1 LGRTFSP
8 KIYNILRGDL
18 LVSEKKI
25 IPRENLY
32 QSKVKDQLKIPNLI
46 KLQLDSYEDFVK
58 NGIKE
63 ELMAISPI
71 KGFSSRLELEFLNDY
86 KLDEPD
92 FSLEECKDRELT
104 YSAPLRCKVR
114 LLDKE
119 TGEVKEQEVYMGNI
133 PLMTHKGTFLINGA
147 ERVIV
152 SQFVR
157 SPGVYFKEKKDKQGF
172 VTFHATV
179 IPNRGAWLEVE
190 TDKLG
195 NLYVHINKV
204 RKLPLNVFLGA
215 LGIEEKDMLKRI
227 NDKEMLKQT
236 IEKSG
241 ITGIEESI
249 KEVYFKLKPGD
260 PFNKDAANN
269 LIKGLF
275 FNNKTYDLGKVGR
288 YKLNNRLKLN
298 IKEDELLLT
307 HEDIFAVVNEIS
319 KLIIGE
325 SLTDDI
331 DHLGN
336 RRVRCAGEL
345 MQKQLRI
352 GLARLEKLINEQINV
367 NESEQIVPQK
377 LINIRPLMAVMRE
390 FFGTSQLSQFMD
402 QTNPL
407 AELTH
412 RRRLS
417 ALGPGGLTKERAG
430 FDVRDIH
437 PSHYGRVCVVETP
450 EGQNAGLIGPLAL
463 FGRTNKFGFI
473 ETPYLKVIKGKL
485 SEEIIYL
492 TADIEDYYRIA
503 PYDVKIENSYILEDR
518 VPVKYKKE
526 FVYAKKDEVDYIDIS
541 PRQMFGV
548 STSLIPFLEHNDA
561 NRALMGS
568 NMQRQATPLLKPDR
582 PYVGTGLE
590 FDIARYAGSLC
601 VAESDGEVIYVDANK
616 IIVKKEDNNEKV
628 YDLLKFQKSNQNTL
642 VNQKPIVSIGDTIKE
657 GDILADGASAKD
669 GELSL
674 GKNLLVAF
682 MSWEGLNFEDS
693 IVISERLVKDDDFTT
708 IHISKFEV
716 EVRTTK
722 LGNEEITREVAN
734 VAEELL
740 SQLGEDGIIRVG
752 AEVKP
757 GDILV
762 GKVTPKGESEP
773 PAEEKLLR
781 AIFGEKARDMKDTS
795 LRVPPGEYGKII
807 KVKEFSK
814 ENKDNLPPGTLK
826 IVRIYIGQLRKVQIG
841 DKVAGRHGN
850 KGVISKILPVEDM
863 PMLPNGTPIDIIL
876 NPLGVPS
883 RMNVG
888 QIYETLLG
896 SAAHALNKYY
906 EVNPFDEFIQ
916 EENSLKAIVSEI
928 EKAKKV
934 DGFNWLDIYGNVKLR
949 DGRTGDYF
957 ERPVF
962 CGYMLML
969 KLIHQVDD
977 KIHARSTGPYSLV
990 TQQPLGG
997 KAQFGGQ
1004 RFGEMEVWALEA
1016 YGAAHV
1022 LQEMLTIKSDD
1033 VTGRAKAYESIIK
1046 GKTIQRLG
1054 VPESFKVLVRELRSI
1069 ALDLKL
1075 LNEDNEE
1082 IERL

>member
-1 LGRTFSP
+1 MAT
-8 KIYNILRGDL
+8 KTIA
-18 LVSEKKI
+18 
-25 IPRENLY
+25 PRENLY
-32 QSKVKDQLKIPNLI
+32 NSKVKDKIDVPNLI
-46 KLQLDSYEDFVK
+46 SLQIDSFEDFVK

-63 ELMAISPI
+63 ELEAISPI
-71 KGFSSRLELEFLNDY
+71 KGFGNRLELEFLDQY

-92 FSLEECKDRELT
+92 FDVEECKDRELT

-133 PLMTHKGTFLINGA
+133 PIMTKKGTFLINGA

-172 VTFHATV
+172 ITFHATV

-190 TDKLG
+190 TDKQG
-195 NLYVHINKV
+195 NFYVHINKV

-215 LGIEEKDMLKRI
+215 LGIEEK
-227 NDKEMLKQT
+227 EMIKNIAEKDLIKQT

-241 ITGIEESI
+241 IHGLEDSLR
-249 KEVYFKLKPGD
+249 EVYYRLKPGD
-260 PFNKDAANN
+260 PFNKDAAHN
-269 LIKGLF
+269 LMKGLF
-275 FNNKTYDLGKVGR
+275 FNGKTFDLGKVGR
-288 YKLNNRLKLN
+288 YKMNNRLSLKV
-298 IKEDELLLT
+298 DENQVLLT
-307 HEDIFAVVNEIS
+307 HDDIFAVVNEIG
-319 KLIIGE
+319 KLMTGE
-325 SLTDDI
+325 GLTDDI

-345 MQKQLRI
+345 MQKQLRV
-352 GLARLEKLINEQINV
+352 GLARLERLINEQMTV
-367 NESEQIVPQK
+367 NEPDQIVPQK

-430 FDVRDIH
+430 FEVRDIH
-437 PSHYGRVCVVETP
+437 PSHYGRICVVETP

-463 FGRTNKFGFI
+463 FAKTNKFGFI
-473 ETPYLKVIKGKL
+473 ETPYLKVNNGKL
-485 SEEIIYL
+485 SKEVVYL
-492 TADIEDYYRIA
+492 TADIEDYFRIA
-503 PYDVKIENSYILEDR
+503 PYDVKSNDGVIVEDR
-518 VPVKYKKE
+518 VPVRYRKE
-526 FVYAKKDEVDYIDIS
+526 FVYAKKDEVNYIGIS
-541 PRQMFGV
+541 PRQMFGI

-568 NMQRQATPLLKPDR
+568 NMQRQATPLIKPER
-582 PYVGTGLE
+582 AYVGTGLE
-590 FDIARYAGSLC
+590 IDIAKYAGSLC
-601 VAESDGEVIYVDANK
+601 LAEGDGEVVYVDANK
-616 IIVKKEDNNEKV
+616 IVIKEKGNVEKA
-628 YDLLKFQKSNQNTL
+628 YPLLKFQKSNQNTW
-642 VNQKPIVSIGDTIKE
+642 VNQKPIVSLGQKVKDGDVI
-657 GDILADGASAKD
+657 ADGASTKD
-669 GELSL
+669 GELAL
-674 GKNLLVAF
+674 GRNLLIAF

-693 IVISERLVKDDDFTT
+693 IVISEKLVKDDLFTT
-708 IHISKFEV
+708 VHISKFEV

-722 LGNEEITREVAN
+722 LGNEELTREVAN
-734 VAEELL
+734 VSEDLL
-740 SQLGEDGIIRVG
+740 GQLNEDGIIRVG
-752 AEVKP
+752 SEVKP

-814 ENKDNLPPGTLK
+814 ENKDNLPPGILK
-826 IVRIYIGQLRKVQIG
+826 IVRIYIGHLRKVQIG

-850 KGVISKILPVEDM
+850 KGIVSKILPAEDM
-863 PMLPNGTPIDIIL
+863 PMLPDGTPIDMIL

-896 SAAHALNKYY
+896 SAAHALDKYY
-906 EVNPFDEFIQ
+906 EVNPFDEVLE
-916 EENSLKAIVSEI
+916 EENSLKAIAGEI
-928 EKAKKV
+928 EKAKLVK
-934 DGFNWLDIYGNVKLR
+934 GYEWLDLNGKVTLR
-949 DGRTGDYF
+949 DGRTGLPF
-957 ERPVF
+957 ERQVF
-962 CGYMLML
+962 CGYMFML

>member
-1 LGRTFSP
+1 VAT
-8 KIYNILRGDL
+8 KTIA
-18 LVSEKKI
+18 
-25 IPRENLY
+25 PRENLY
-32 QSKVKDQLKIPNLI
+32 NSKVKDKIDVPNLI
-46 KLQLDSYEDFVK
+46 SLQIDSFEDFVK

-63 ELMAISPI
+63 ELEAISPI
-71 KGFSSRLELEFLNDY
+71 KGFGNRLELEFLDQY

-92 FSLEECKDRELT
+92 FDVEECKDRELT

-133 PLMTHKGTFLINGA
+133 PIMTKKGTFLINGA

-172 VTFHATV
+172 ITFHATV

-190 TDKLG
+190 TDKQG
-195 NLYVHINKV
+195 NFYVHINKV

-215 LGIEEKDMLKRI
+215 LGIEEK
-227 NDKEMLKQT
+227 EMIKNIAEKDLIKQT

-241 ITGIEESI
+241 IHGLEDSLR
-249 KEVYFKLKPGD
+249 EVYYRLKPGD
-260 PFNKDAANN
+260 PFNKDAAHN
-269 LIKGLF
+269 LMKGLF
-275 FNNKTYDLGKVGR
+275 FNGKTFDLGKVGR
-288 YKLNNRLKLN
+288 YKMNNRLSLKV
-298 IKEDELLLT
+298 DENQVLLT
-307 HEDIFAVVNEIS
+307 HDDIFAVVNEIG
-319 KLIIGE
+319 KLMTGE
-325 SLTDDI
+325 GLTDDI

-345 MQKQLRI
+345 MQKQLRV
-352 GLARLEKLINEQINV
+352 GLARLERLINEQMTV
-367 NESEQIVPQK
+367 NEPDQIVPQK

-430 FDVRDIH
+430 FEVRDIH
-437 PSHYGRVCVVETP
+437 PSHYGRICVVETP

-463 FGRTNKFGFI
+463 FAKTNKFGFI
-473 ETPYLKVIKGKL
+473 ETPYLKVNNGKL
-485 SEEIIYL
+485 SKEVVYL
-492 TADIEDYYRIA
+492 TADIEDYFRIA
-503 PYDVKIENSYILEDR
+503 PYDVKSNDGVIVEDR
-518 VPVKYKKE
+518 VPVRYRKE
-526 FVYAKKDEVDYIDIS
+526 FVYAKKDEVNYIGIS
-541 PRQMFGV
+541 PRQMFGI

-568 NMQRQATPLLKPDR
+568 NMQRQATPLIKPER
-582 PYVGTGLE
+582 AYVGTGLE
-590 FDIARYAGSLC
+590 IDIAKYAGSLC
-601 VAESDGEVIYVDANK
+601 LAEGDGEVVYVDANK
-616 IIVKKEDNNEKV
+616 IVIKEKGNVEKA
-628 YDLLKFQKSNQNTL
+628 YPLLKFQKSNQNTW
-642 VNQKPIVSIGDTIKE
+642 VNQKPIVSLGQKVKDGDVI
-657 GDILADGASAKD
+657 ADGASTKD
-669 GELSL
+669 GELAL
-674 GKNLLVAF
+674 GRNLLIAF

-693 IVISERLVKDDDFTT
+693 IVISEKLVKDDLFTT
-708 IHISKFEV
+708 VHISKFEV

-722 LGNEEITREVAN
+722 LGNEELTREVAN
-734 VAEELL
+734 VSEDLL
-740 SQLGEDGIIRVG
+740 GQLNEDGIIRVG
-752 AEVKP
+752 SEVKP

-814 ENKDNLPPGTLK
+814 ENKDNLPPGILK
-826 IVRIYIGQLRKVQIG
+826 IVRIYIGHLRKVQIG

-850 KGVISKILPVEDM
+850 KGIVSKILPAEDM
-863 PMLPNGTPIDIIL
+863 PMLPDGTPIDMIL

-896 SAAHALNKYY
+896 SAAHALDKYY
-906 EVNPFDEFIQ
+906 EVNPFDEVLE
-916 EENSLKAIVSEI
+916 EENSLKAIAGEI
-928 EKAKKV
+928 EKAKLVK
-934 DGFNWLDIYGNVKLR
+934 GYEWLDLNGKVTLR
-949 DGRTGDYF
+949 DGRTGLPF
-957 ERPVF
+957 ERQVF
-962 CGYMLML
+962 CGYMFML

>member
-1 LGRTFSP
+1 MAT
-8 KIYNILRGDL
+8 KTIA
-18 LVSEKKI
+18 
-25 IPRENLY
+25 PRENLY
-32 QSKVKDQLKIPNLI
+32 NSKVKDKIDVPNLI
-46 KLQLDSYEDFVK
+46 SLQIDSFEDFVK

-63 ELMAISPI
+63 ELEAISPI
-71 KGFSSRLELEFLNDY
+71 KGFGNRLELEFLDQY

-92 FSLEECKDRELT
+92 FDVEECKDRELT

-133 PLMTHKGTFLINGA
+133 PIMTKKGTFLINGA

-172 VTFHATV
+172 ITFHATV

-190 TDKLG
+190 TDKQG
-195 NLYVHINKV
+195 NFYVHINKV

-215 LGIEEKDMLKRI
+215 LGIEEK
-227 NDKEMLKQT
+227 EMIKNIAEKDLIKQT

-241 ITGIEESI
+241 IHGLEDSLR
-249 KEVYFKLKPGD
+249 EVYYRLKPGD
-260 PFNKDAANN
+260 PFNKDAAHN
-269 LIKGLF
+269 LMKGLF
-275 FNNKTYDLGKVGR
+275 FNGKTFDLGKVGR
-288 YKLNNRLKLN
+288 YKMNNRLSLKV
-298 IKEDELLLT
+298 DENQVLLT
-307 HEDIFAVVNEIS
+307 HDDIFAVVNEIG
-319 KLIIGE
+319 KLMTGE
-325 SLTDDI
+325 GLTDDI

-345 MQKQLRI
+345 MQKQLRV
-352 GLARLEKLINEQINV
+352 GLARLERLINEQMTV
-367 NESEQIVPQK
+367 NEPDQIVPQK

-430 FDVRDIH
+430 FEVRDIH
-437 PSHYGRVCVVETP
+437 PSHYGRICVVETP

-463 FGRTNKFGFI
+463 FAKTNKFGFI
-473 ETPYLKVIKGKL
+473 ETPYLKVNNGKL
-485 SEEIIYL
+485 SKEVVYL
-492 TADIEDYYRIA
+492 TADIEDYFRIA
-503 PYDVKIENSYILEDR
+503 PYDVKSNDGVIVEDR
-518 VPVKYKKE
+518 VPVRYRKE
-526 FVYAKKDEVDYIDIS
+526 FVYAKKDEVNYIGIS
-541 PRQMFGV
+541 PRQMFGI

-568 NMQRQATPLLKPDR
+568 NMQRQATPLIKPER
-582 PYVGTGLE
+582 AYVGTGLE
-590 FDIARYAGSLC
+590 IDIAKYAGSLC
-601 VAESDGEVIYVDANK
+601 LSEGDGEVVYVDANK
-616 IIVKKEDNNEKV
+616 IVIKEKGNVEKA
-628 YDLLKFQKSNQNTL
+628 YPLLKFQKSNQNTW
-642 VNQKPIVSIGDTIKE
+642 VNQKPIVSLGQKVKDGDVI
-657 GDILADGASAKD
+657 ADGASTKD
-669 GELSL
+669 GELAL
-674 GKNLLVAF
+674 GRNLLIAF

-693 IVISERLVKDDDFTT
+693 IVISEKLVKDDLFTT
-708 IHISKFEV
+708 VHISKFEV

-722 LGNEEITREVAN
+722 LGNEELTREVAN
-734 VAEELL
+734 VSEDLL
-740 SQLGEDGIIRVG
+740 GQLNEDGIIRVG
-752 AEVKP
+752 SEVKP

-814 ENKDNLPPGTLK
+814 ENKDNLPPGILK
-826 IVRIYIGQLRKVQIG
+826 IVRIYIGHLRKVQIG

-850 KGVISKILPVEDM
+850 KGIVSKILPAEDM
-863 PMLPNGTPIDIIL
+863 PMLPDGTPIDMIL

-896 SAAHALNKYY
+896 SAAHALDKYY
-906 EVNPFDEFIQ
+906 EVNPFDEVLE
-916 EENSLKAIVSEI
+916 EENSLKAIAGEI
-928 EKAKKV
+928 EKAKLVK
-934 DGFNWLDIYGNVKLR
+934 GYEWLDLNGKVTLR
-949 DGRTGDYF
+949 DGRTGLPF
-957 ERPVF
+957 ERQVF
-962 CGYMLML
+962 CGYMFML

>member
-1 LGRTFSP
+1 VAT
-8 KIYNILRGDL
+8 KTIA
-18 LVSEKKI
+18 
-25 IPRENLY
+25 PRENLY
-32 QSKVKDQLKIPNLI
+32 NSKVEDKIKVPNLI
-46 KLQLDSYEDFVK
+46 SLQIDSFEDFVK

-63 ELMAISPI
+63 ELAAISPI
-71 KGFSSRLELEFLNDY
+71 KGFGNRLELEFLDQY

-92 FSLEECKDRELT
+92 FDVEECKERELT

-133 PLMTHKGTFLINGA
+133 PVMTKKGTFLINGA

-190 TDKLG
+190 TDKQG

-215 LGIEEKDMLKRI
+215 LGIEEKEMIKSI
-227 NDKEMLKQT
+227 KEKELIKQT

-241 ITGIEESI
+241 VHGLEDSLR
-249 KEVYFKLKPGD
+249 EVYYRLKPGD
-260 PFNKDAANN
+260 PFNKDAAHN
-269 LIKGLF
+269 LMKGLF
-275 FNNKTYDLGKVGR
+275 FNSKTFDLGKVGR
-288 YKLNNRLKLN
+288 YKMNNRLSLKV
-298 IKEDELLLT
+298 DENQVLLT
-307 HEDIFAVVNEIS
+307 NEDIFAVVNEIG
-319 KLIIGE
+319 KLMTGE
-325 SLTDDI
+325 GLTDDI

-345 MQKQLRI
+345 MQKQLRV
-352 GLARLEKLINEQINV
+352 GLARLERLINEQMTV
-367 NESEQIVPQK
+367 NEPDQIVPQK

-430 FDVRDIH
+430 FEVRDIH
-437 PSHYGRVCVVETP
+437 PSHYGRICVVETP

-463 FGRTNKFGFI
+463 FAKTNKFGFI
-473 ETPYLKVIKGKL
+473 ETPYLKVTNGKI
-485 SEEIIYL
+485 SKDVVYL

-503 PYDVKIENSYILEDR
+503 PYDIQSKDGLIVEDR
-518 VPVKYKKE
+518 VPVRYRKE
-526 FVYAKKDEVDYIDIS
+526 FVYSKKEEVNYIGIS
-541 PRQMFGV
+541 PRQMFGI

-568 NMQRQATPLLKPDR
+568 NMQRQATPLVKPDR

-590 FDIARYAGSLC
+590 FDIAKYAGSLC
-601 VAESDGEVIYVDANK
+601 LAEADGDVTYVDANK
-616 IIVKKEDNNEKV
+616 IVVKEKGNNERV
-628 YDLLKFQKSNQNTL
+628 YNLLKFQKSNQNTW
-642 VNQKPIVSIGDTIKE
+642 VNQRPLVSMGQKIKE
-657 GDILADGASAKD
+657 GDVLADGASTKE

-674 GKNLLVAF
+674 GKNLLIAF
-682 MSWEGLNFEDS
+682 MPWEGLNFEDS
-693 IVISERLVKDDDFTT
+693 VVISEKLVIDDMFTT
-708 IHISKFEV
+708 VHISKFEV

-722 LGNEEITREVAN
+722 LGNEELTREVAN
-734 VAEELL
+734 VSEDLL
-740 SQLGEDGIIRVG
+740 SQLNEDGIIRVG

-807 KVKEFSK
+807 KIKEFSK
-814 ENKDNLPPGTLK
+814 ENKDNLPPGILK
-826 IVRIYIGQLRKVQIG
+826 IVRIYIGHLRKVQIG

-850 KGVISKILPVEDM
+850 KGVISKILPIEDM
-863 PMLPNGTPIDIIL
+863 PMLPDGTALDMIL

-896 SAAHALNKYY
+896 NASHALNKHY
-906 EVNPFDEFIQ
+906 EVNPFDEVLE
-916 EENSLKAIVSEI
+916 EENSLHAIASEI
-928 EKAKKV
+928 EKAKLEKGFEWLDV
-934 DGFNWLDIYGNVKLR
+934 DGKVNLR
-949 DGRTGDYF
+949 DGRTGLPF

-962 CGYMLML
+962 CGYMYML

>member
-1 LGRTFSP
+1 MAT
-8 KIYNILRGDL
+8 KTIA
-18 LVSEKKI
+18 
-25 IPRENLY
+25 PRENLY
-32 QSKVKDQLKIPNLI
+32 NSEVIDKIDVPNLI
-46 KLQLDSYEDFVK
+46 SLQVDSFEDFVK

-63 ELMAISPI
+63 ELEAISPI
-71 KGFSSRLELEFLNDY
+71 KGFGNRLELEFLDQY

-92 FSLEECKDRELT
+92 FDLEECKERELT

-133 PLMTHKGTFLINGA
+133 PVMTKKGTFLINGA

-157 SPGVYFKEKKDKQGF
+157 SPGVYFKEKRDKQGF
-172 VTFHATV
+172 ITFHATV

-190 TDKLG
+190 TDKQG
-195 NLYVHINKV
+195 NFYVHINKV
-204 RKLPLNVFLGA
+204 RKLHLNVFLGA
-215 LGIEEKDMLKRI
+215 LGIEEK
-227 NDKEMLKQT
+227 EMIKNIAEKDLIKQT

-241 ITGIEESI
+241 VHGLEDSLR
-249 KEVYFKLKPGD
+249 EVYYKLKPGD
-260 PFNKDAANN
+260 PFNKDAAHN
-269 LIKGLF
+269 LMKGLF
-275 FNNKTYDLGKVGR
+275 FNSKTFDLGKVGR
-288 YKLNNRLKLN
+288 YKMNNRLGLKV
-298 IKEDELLLT
+298 DENQVLLT
-307 HEDIFAVVNEIS
+307 NEDIFAVVNEIG
-319 KLIIGE
+319 KLMTGE
-325 SLTDDI
+325 GLTDDI

-345 MQKQLRI
+345 MQKQLRV
-352 GLARLEKLINEQINV
+352 GLARLERLINEQMTV
-367 NESEQIVPQK
+367 NEPDQIVPQK

-430 FDVRDIH
+430 FEVRDIH
-437 PSHYGRVCVVETP
+437 PSHYGRICVVETP
-450 EGQNAGLIGPLAL
+450 EGQNAGLIGPLSL
-463 FGRTNKFGFI
+463 FAKTNKFGFI
-473 ETPYLKVIKGKL
+473 ETPYLKVTKGKITK
-485 SEEIIYL
+485 EVVYL

-503 PYDVKIENSYILEDR
+503 PYDVKSSDNVIVEDR
-518 VPVKYKKE
+518 VPVRYRKE
-526 FVYAKKDEVDYIDIS
+526 FVYAKKDEVNYIGIS
-541 PRQMFGV
+541 PRQMFGI
-548 STSLIPFLEHNDA
+548 STALIPFLEHNDA

-568 NMQRQATPLLKPDR
+568 NMQRQATPLVKPDR
-582 PYVGTGLE
+582 AYVGTGLE
-590 FDIARYAGSLC
+590 IDIAKYAGSLC
-601 VAESDGEVIYVDANK
+601 LADADGEVTYVDGNK
-616 IIVKKEDNNEKV
+616 IVVKEKDKETT
-628 YDLLKFQKSNQNTL
+628 YGLLKFQKSNQNTW
-642 VNQKPIVSIGDTIKE
+642 VNQRPIVSMGQKVKE
-657 GDILADGASAKD
+657 GDVLADGASAKD
-669 GELSL
+669 GELAL
-674 GKNLLVAF
+674 GKNLLIAF

-693 IVISERLVKDDDFTT
+693 IVISEKLVKDDMFTT
-708 IHISKFEV
+708 VHISKFEV

-722 LGNEEITREVAN
+722 LGNEELTREVAN
-734 VAEELL
+734 VSEDLL
-740 SQLGEDGIIRVG
+740 SQLNEDGIIRVG
-752 AEVKP
+752 SEVKP

-795 LRVPPGEYGKII
+795 LRVPPGEFGKII

-814 ENKDNLPPGTLK
+814 ENKDNLPPGILK

-850 KGVISKILPVEDM
+850 KGIVSKILPVEDM
-863 PMLPNGTPIDIIL
+863 PMLPDGTPIDMIL

-896 SAAHALNKYY
+896 SAAHSLKKHY
-906 EVNPFDEFIQ
+906 EVNPFDEVLG
-916 EENSLKAIVSEI
+916 EENSLKAIATQI
-928 EKAKKV
+928 DKAKLV
-934 DGFNWLDIYGNVKLR
+934 PGYEWLDSDGRVTLR
-949 DGRTGDYF
+949 DGRTGIPF
-957 ERPVF
+957 ERQVF
-962 CGYMLML
+962 TGYMYML

>member
-1 LGRTFSP
+1 MQ
-8 KIYNILRGDL
+8 I
-18 LVSEKKI
+18 
-25 IPRENLY
+25 
-32 QSKVKDQLKIPNLI
+32 
-46 KLQLDSYEDFVK
+46 DSFEDFVK

-63 ELMAISPI
+63 ELEAISPI
-71 KGFSSRLELEFLNDY
+71 KGFGNRLELEFLDQY

-92 FSLEECKDRELT
+92 FDVEECKDRELT

-133 PLMTHKGTFLINGA
+133 PIMTKKGTFLINGA

-172 VTFHATV
+172 ITFHATV

-190 TDKLG
+190 TDKQG
-195 NLYVHINKV
+195 NFYVHINKV

-215 LGIEEKDMLKRI
+215 LGIEEK
-227 NDKEMLKQT
+227 EMIKNIAEKDLIKQT

-241 ITGIEESI
+241 IHGLEDSLR
-249 KEVYFKLKPGD
+249 EVYYRLKPGD
-260 PFNKDAANN
+260 PFNKDAAHN
-269 LIKGLF
+269 LMKGLF
-275 FNNKTYDLGKVGR
+275 FNGKTFDLGKVGR
-288 YKLNNRLKLN
+288 YKMNNRLSLKV
-298 IKEDELLLT
+298 DENQVLLT
-307 HEDIFAVVNEIS
+307 NDDIFAVVNEIG
-319 KLIIGE
+319 KLMTGE
-325 SLTDDI
+325 GLTDDI

-345 MQKQLRI
+345 MQKQLRV
-352 GLARLEKLINEQINV
+352 GLARLERLINEQMTV
-367 NESEQIVPQK
+367 NEPDQIVPQK

-430 FDVRDIH
+430 FEVRDIH
-437 PSHYGRVCVVETP
+437 PSHYGRICVVETP

-463 FGRTNKFGFI
+463 FAKTNKFGFI
-473 ETPYLKVIKGKL
+473 ETPYLKVNNGKL
-485 SEEIIYL
+485 TKEVVYL
-492 TADIEDYYRIA
+492 TADIEDYFRIA
-503 PYDVKIENSYILEDR
+503 PYDVKSNDGVIVEDR
-518 VPVKYKKE
+518 VPVRYRKE
-526 FVYAKKDEVDYIDIS
+526 FVYAKKDEVNYIGIS
-541 PRQMFGV
+541 PRQMFGI

-568 NMQRQATPLLKPDR
+568 NMQRQATPLIKPER
-582 PYVGTGLE
+582 AYVGTGLE
-590 FDIARYAGSLC
+590 IDIAKYAGSLC
-601 VAESDGEVIYVDANK
+601 LSEGDGEVVYVDANK
-616 IIVKKEDNNEKV
+616 IVIKEKGNVEKA
-628 YDLLKFQKSNQNTL
+628 YPLLKFQKSNQNTW
-642 VNQKPIVSIGDTIKE
+642 VNQKPIVSLGQKVKDGDVI
-657 GDILADGASAKD
+657 ADGASTKD
-669 GELSL
+669 GELAL
-674 GKNLLVAF
+674 GRNLLIAF

-693 IVISERLVKDDDFTT
+693 IVISEKLVKDDLFTT
-708 IHISKFEV
+708 VHISKFEV

-722 LGNEEITREVAN
+722 LGNEELTREVAN
-734 VAEELL
+734 VSEDLL
-740 SQLGEDGIIRVG
+740 GQLNEDGIIRVG
-752 AEVKP
+752 SEVKP

-814 ENKDNLPPGTLK
+814 ENKDNLPPGILK
-826 IVRIYIGQLRKVQIG
+826 IVRIYIGHLRKVQIG

-850 KGVISKILPVEDM
+850 KGIVSKILPAEDM
-863 PMLPNGTPIDIIL
+863 PMLPDGTPIDMIL

-896 SAAHALNKYY
+896 SAAHALDKYY
-906 EVNPFDEFIQ
+906 EVNPFDEVLE
-916 EENSLKAIVSEI
+916 EENSLKAIAGEI
-928 EKAKKV
+928 EKAKLVK
-934 DGFNWLDIYGNVKLR
+934 GYEWLDLNGKVTLR
-949 DGRTGDYF
+949 DGRTGLPF
-957 ERPVF
+957 ERQVF
-962 CGYMLML
+962 CGYMFML